1 MIRRRLLPF
10 LAALLFPALA
20 GAQRAPQPARPVD
33 WNALRDETARVLAE
47 YLRIDTTN
55 PPGNEIAGARFL
67 KAILEKE
74 GIEAQILDTTELGAG
89 RANLYARFRGNG
101 SKKAVALVHHMDV
114 VPVDPRFW
122 SVPPF
127 SGQVKDGYV
136 WGRGAID
143 MKGIGVVQLMALVA
157 LKRSGV
163 PLTRDVVFIGNADE
177 ELGSTGA
184 IVFVKRHPELLRD
197 VEFLM
202 TEGGEN
208 PVRDGKV
215 EYYGVGVAEKRTF
228 WQRLTVQGTPSHAS
242 RPTPQNP
249 VPRLVAALDR
259 IAKYETPIHVT
270 PGVDRYFRD
279 IARNYQGEQRAWLS
293 NVALAAQDQRA
304 REWLLSDVY
313 RNAILRSTI
322 SLTGLAG
329 SNKTNVIPA
338 EASAVL
344 DIRLLPDEDPERFLA
359 NLERIAGDSAVH
371 WETLLAPKTP
381 LESPI
386 DTDLFRAIERAAR
399 ERTPGAMVT
408 TPMLTAATDRPTY
421 RALGIVTY
429 GFEPFRVPPEEVQR
443 GMHGNDER
451 VSVENIGFGV
461 HYLYDVLRYVQ

>member
-10 LAALLFPALA
+10 LSIALLLPALVE
-20 GAQRAPQPARPVD
+20 AQRAPQPARPVD

-67 KAILEKE
+67 KAILDRE

-114 VPVDPRFW
+114 VPVDPRHW

-127 SGQVKDGYV
+127 SGLTKYGYV

-163 PLTRDVVFIGNADE
+163 PLTRDIVFIGNADE

-184 IVFVKRHPELLRD
+184 IVFVQRHPDLLRD

-208 PVRDGKV
+208 PVRSGAI

-228 WQRLTVQGTPSHAS
+228 WQ
-242 RPTPQNP
+242 
-249 VPRLVAALDR
+249 
-259 IAKYETPIHVT
+259 
-270 PGVDRYFRD
+270 
-279 IARNYQGEQRAWLS
+279 
-293 NVALAAQDQRA
+293 
-304 REWLLSDVY
+304 
-313 RNAILRSTI
+313 
-322 SLTGLAG
+322 
-329 SNKTNVIPA
+329 
-338 EASAVL
+338 
-344 DIRLLPDEDPERFLA
+344 
-359 NLERIAGDSAVH
+359 
-371 WETLLAPKTP
+371 
-381 LESPI
+381 
-386 DTDLFRAIERAAR
+386 
-399 ERTPGAMVT
+399 
-408 TPMLTAATDRPTY
+408 
-421 RALGIVTY
+421 
-429 GFEPFRVPPEEVQR
+429 
-443 GMHGNDER
+443 
-451 VSVENIGFGV
+451 
-461 HYLYDVLRYVQ
+461 